1 MIRNGKEMLKA
12 FNVLLLLFFAERKW
26 DAHFG
31 WQSWGSKGGC
41 DVMTAFACSL
51 YQYAVSARVG
61 TDGLTSFLAMKR
73 KGTASAKM
81 PVKMS
86 ASMDSAQSLDAVPEL
101 ESPSVPAEVAARGD
115 AGIASQDNS
124 VSRELARVESPPALV
139 ELLASSPGAS
149 GVPAPARAEALAS
162 SLEASGVPALARAEA
177 LASSPG
183 ASGVPVAFRFRRKT
197 SSSRRSVATCPV
209 ECGNFG
215 GTARESCGLAKEVG
229 RFEGMQGC
237 S

>member
-51 YQYAVSARVG
+51 YQSAVSARVG

-81 PVKMS
+81 PAKMS

-162 SLEASGVPALARAEA
+162 SLEASGVPR
-177 LASSPG
+177 SS
-183 ASGVPVAFRFRRKT
+183 T
-197 SSSRRSVATCPV
+197 SRSACIQSRSFWCPRGILFSTEDIFESTVSSDV
-209 ECGNFG
+209 
-215 GTARESCGLAKEVG
+215 SCG
-229 RFEGMQGC
+229 MW
-237 S
+237 